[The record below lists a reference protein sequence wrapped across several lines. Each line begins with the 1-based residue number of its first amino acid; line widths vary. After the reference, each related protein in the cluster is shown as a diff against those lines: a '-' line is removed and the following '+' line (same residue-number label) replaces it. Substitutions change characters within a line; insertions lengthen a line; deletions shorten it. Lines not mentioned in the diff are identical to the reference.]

1 MASVMLK
8 SLIEPFRYEKLKLTN
23 ESKVK
28 KSSSKVKDWKGTLKR
43 IWGYMSDQKVLF
55 FFVLLM
61 VFIST
66 VLTILGPFLVGKGI
80 DIYIVEKSG
89 NHFFFFFV
97 VLVLIYALHSL
108 SIWLQNIWM
117 IKVAQNTVYK
127 IRSDLFRQF
136 HLLPISFFDQKKTG
150 ELMSRMTN
158 DVENV
163 SSTLNSSVIQ
173 ISSSV
178 LTLIGVVSVMLWMSP
193 FLTIITLIVVPLL
206 VVGMKWITRRTGQ
219 LFKEQ
224 QRSLGEL
231 NGYIEETITGQR
243 IVKTF
248 SQENRVMHEFLE
260 KNERLRRSSFWA
272 QTISG
277 FIPKLMH
284 VLNNLSFTLIAG
296 FGGIFALK
304 GWITIGTIVVFA
316 EYARQFTRP
325 LNDLANQFNTLLS
338 AVAGAERVFDLLDE
352 QAEEADFGEY
362 VQSANIKGDIV
373 FDRVSFSYGEE
384 SQTIKNI
391 SFHVS
396 PGETVALVGA
406 TGAGKTTIINLL
418 ARFYEVNEGRI
429 LIDGK
434 DISKL
439 RRSELRQAM
448 GFVLQDPFLFHT
460 TIRENI
466 RYGRLDATDEEVE
479 EAAKLA
485 NAHSFIKNLPDQYDT
500 IINEGGTSI
509 SQGQKQLLSI
519 ARAILKNPSILLLDE
534 ATSSIDTVTEL
545 KIQEALERLM
555 KGRTS
560 FVIAHRLNTIKKADQ
575 IFVIQDGRI
584 VEKGSHDELLEKEG
598 FYFDLVTNQLK
609 PQLKTKDMLS
619 EIKDHI

>member
-1 MASVMLK
+1 
-8 SLIEPFRYEKLKLTN
+8 
-23 ESKVK
+23 
-28 KSSSKVKDWKGTLKR
+28 
-43 IWGYMSDQKVLF
+43 
-55 FFVLLM
+55 
-61 VFIST
+61 
-66 VLTILGPFLVGKGI
+66 
-80 DIYIVEKSG
+80 
-89 NHFFFFFV
+89 
-97 VLVLIYALHSL
+97 
-108 SIWLQNIWM
+108 
-117 IKVAQNTVYK
+117 
-127 IRSDLFRQF
+127 
-136 HLLPISFFDQKKTG
+136 
-150 ELMSRMTN
+150 MSRMTN

-418 ARFYEVNEGRI
+418 ARFYEVKEGRI

-584 VEKGSHDELLEKEG
+584 AEKGSHDELLEKEG